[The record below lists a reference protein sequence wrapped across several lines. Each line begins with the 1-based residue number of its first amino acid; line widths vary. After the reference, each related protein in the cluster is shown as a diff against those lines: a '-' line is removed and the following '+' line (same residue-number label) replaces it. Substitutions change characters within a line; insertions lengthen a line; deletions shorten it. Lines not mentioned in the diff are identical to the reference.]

1 MMDPFDGN
9 GLVTLKSL
17 AEKAHDAKRA

>member
-17 AEKAHDAKRA
+17 AKKAHDAKRA